1 MDFKICYPD
10 ANTIDKVLKVKS
22 LDDFAT
28 EYVDLGQG
36 IGYWIADNPFYND
49 GFEIFKNLVI

>member
-1 MDFKICYPD
+1 MMDFKICYPD

-22 LDDFAT
+22 LDDFTT

-36 IGYWIADNPFYND
+36 IGY
-49 GFEIFKNLVI
+49 